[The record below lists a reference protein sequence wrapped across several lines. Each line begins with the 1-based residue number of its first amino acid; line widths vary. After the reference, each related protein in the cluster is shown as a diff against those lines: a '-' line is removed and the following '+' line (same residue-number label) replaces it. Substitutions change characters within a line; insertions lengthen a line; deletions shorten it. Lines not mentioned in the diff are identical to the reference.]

1 MGIVEP
7 TIVWGR
13 GTGRSGIGT
22 VAAVLAPPSPA
33 SPAAWGASAVALDP
47 VGLPAGGGV
56 APFDAEADAAAAA
69 AASCL
74 LSQAAEASKISGATQ
89 ASQRMRLD

>member
-47 VGLPAGGGV
+47 VGLPAGGG
-56 APFDAEADAAAAA
+56 ADAEADAAAAA